1 MSLDV
6 SANHLTLP
14 LYPYPP
20 FFSLLYSAKE
30 SVVSLDVSADGRH
43 VVSMGPVAE
52 VNVWDTA
59 TFLR

>member
-1 MSLDV
+1 M
-6 SANHLTLP
+6 
-14 LYPYPP
+14 
-20 FFSLLYSAKE
+20 
-30 SVVSLDVSADGRH
+30 SLDVSADGRH